1 MLNPYFKLTVIIF
14 RVYDLAF
21 KIAFLEIKNV
31 KIISRKCYRW
41 IAKIIPD
48 YFTDRYEFRSF
59 DTKQISCF
67 FSFHCKNS
75 SFKNRIIRHKNNSRY
90 KIQSYFSAEYHW
102 YDNFY
107 IPDTSKIY
115 SDMLIIVI
123 KLLFV
128 LCIAIETEEKRDKLN
143 EKKTSKRRTWKNWI
157 NQAFVNHDN
166 RGSKS
171 AMVIVLYS
179 KL

>member
-1 MLNPYFKLTVIIF
+1 
-14 RVYDLAF
+14 VYDLAF
-21 KIAFLEIKNV
+21 KIAFLKIKNV

-48 YFTDRYEFRSF
+48 YSTVRYEFRSF

-75 SFKNRIIRHKNNSRY
+75 SFKNRIIRHKNNSCH

-107 IPDTSKIY
+107 ISDTSKIY
-115 SDMLIIVI
+115 SDILLILT
-123 KLLFV
+123 KLLF
-128 LCIAIETEEKRDKLN
+128 IRFISTETGKQ
-143 EKKTSKRRTWKNWI
+143 KNI
-157 NQAFVNHDN
+157 GNN
-166 RGSKS
+166 K
-171 AMVIVLYS
+171 
-179 KL
+179 